1 MPPVLWRGWIP
12 FCRCTERKKV
22 RNKQVVLLIAGISG
36 IATGIIVSL
45 NIPFIRQGL
54 FYPASPVEIV
64 VSLCLTFSVSVVFF
78 VGAIVGW
85 ISVSEIYYSRMNGLN
100 ESSEISK
107 KKKKKKKTKKKK
119 KKKKQDYYYKR
130 TVFYIYFFFFF
141 FFFSAPIF
149 FCVFIHIF
157 FYAFIYS
164 WKAHPELNNFLFM
177 WNILMFVIPYTL
189 WAFAGGFFIVY
200 VRNPLKKIKKGGIRI
215 FRLKRRMRREKKL
228 REGGNNASH

>member
-1 MPPVLWRGWIP
+1 M
-12 FCRCTERKKV
+12 

-100 ESSEISK
+100 ESSEISEETYNERK
-107 KKKKKKKTKKKK
+107 RNDAELKTEKLNGIMIMNAG
-119 KKKKQDYYYKR
+119 
-130 TVFYIYFFFFF
+130 FLIYILICFLC
-141 FFFSAPIF
+141 SLL
-149 FCVFIHIF
+149 
-157 FYAFIYS
+157 
-164 WKAHPELNNFLFM
+164 PELF
-177 WNILMFVIPYTL
+177 Y
-189 WAFAGGFFIVY
+189 G
-200 VRNPLKKIKKGGIRI
+200 
-215 FRLKRRMRREKKL
+215 
-228 REGGNNASH
+228 

>member
-64 VSLCLTFSVSVVFF
+64 VSLCLTFSVVFF

-100 ESSEISK
+100 ESSEISEETYNERK
-107 KKKKKKKTKKKK
+107 KK
-119 KKKKQDYYYKR
+119 
-130 TVFYIYFFFFF
+130 
-141 FFFSAPIF
+141 
-149 FCVFIHIF
+149 
-157 FYAFIYS
+157 
-164 WKAHPELNNFLFM
+164 
-177 WNILMFVIPYTL
+177 
-189 WAFAGGFFIVY
+189 
-200 VRNPLKKIKKGGIRI
+200 
-215 FRLKRRMRREKKL
+215 
-228 REGGNNASH
+228 